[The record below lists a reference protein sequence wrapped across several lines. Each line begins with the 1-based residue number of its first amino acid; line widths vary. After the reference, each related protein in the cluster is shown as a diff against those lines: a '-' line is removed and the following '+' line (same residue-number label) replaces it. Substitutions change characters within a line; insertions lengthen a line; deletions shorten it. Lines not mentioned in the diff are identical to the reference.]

1 MQKVPDIRGLTISA
15 FVLLASIIAAPAG
28 ATDFFLRPTNLS
40 MVEGWTRQLSFFV
53 SNPSD
58 RTIVLQVETRQT
70 RTVLAAAKPEQIA
83 LTALPAQIVLKA
95 GERKIIRLEYDPHAD
110 HAANHYEVVVE
121 QLPIIYLKP
130 GDDAM
135 PDTMLVTRYVAEV
148 EVRLRSSRK
157 QYAMTGFDREFETG
171 TSMRAGSSNR

>member
-1 MQKVPDIRGLTISA
+1 MQKTQEIRCLIISA
-15 FVLLASIIAAPAG
+15 FALLAPVLAAPAG

-40 MVEGWTRQLSFFV
+40 MVEDWTSQLSFFV

-58 RTIVLQVETRQT
+58 RTIVLQVETRRT
-70 RTVLAAAKPEQIA
+70 RTVLASAKPEEVA
-83 LTALPAQIVLKA
+83 LKALPAQIVLGA
-95 GERKIIRLEYDPHAD
+95 GERKVIRLDYDPRKYQSSG
-110 HAANHYEVVVE
+110 HYEVVVE

-148 EVRLRSSRK
+148 EVRQRKSRK
-157 QYAMTGFDREFETG
+157 QYAMTGFGRDFETDKPV
-171 TSMRAGSSNR
+171 RAETRH